1 MEDKVKFSENVML
14 IDVAFL
20 NEMVHNVKTFMS
32 EKIGREL
39 PDLDLPAWLSYLA
52 LDAGLRGADNE
63 IQVLMLHDGT
73 STDLTCCM
81 PSNLKQL
88 DGMACRTPLGEF
100 SFVSVSA
107 ADIVSCEQL
116 FFDLMNLALHSS
128 EVKRLMLVPFHPLYG
143 YRVEEVLRKF
153 FEGKNE
159 EECSKAIYFVM
170 EDPLQPIL
178 CPWDFVVYSIAEAF
192 GIQSDELK

>member
-20 NEMVHNVKTFMS
+20 NELVCNVKTFLS
-32 EKIGREL
+32 TKIGREL

-52 LDAGLRGADNE
+52 LDAGLRGIDNE
-63 IQVLMLHDGT
+63 IQVLMVHDGA
-73 STDLTCCM
+73 SANLKCCM
-81 PSNLKQL
+81 PSDLNQL

-100 SFVSVSA
+100 SFASVSA

-116 FFDLMNLALHSS
+116 FFDLMNLALNSS
-128 EVKRLMLVPFHPLYG
+128 EVKRLMLVPFHSLYG
-143 YRVEEVLRKF
+143 YKVEEALRKF
-153 FEGKNE
+153 FKGKNE
-159 EECSKAIYFVM
+159 EECSKAIYFMM
-170 EDPLQPIL
+170 EEPLEPIL
-178 CPWDFVVYSIAEAF
+178 CSWDFVVYSITEAF